1 MIYRN
6 RKLLDLLRESP
17 CQHCGRADG
26 TVVAAH
32 SNQLRDGK
40 GRGLKASDAAIAA
53 LCYNCHMMIDQ
64 GSKLSKQERIDV
76 WEEAHR
82 KTVRW
87 LIEGEY
93 LIVNS
98 KL

>member
-1 MIYRN
+1 LNYRN
-6 RKLLDLLRESP
+6 SKLTEVVRQLP
-17 CQHCGRADG
+17 CQQCGIQDG

-40 GRGLKASDAAIAA
+40 GKGIKSSDAMIAA
-53 LCYNCHMMIDQ
+53 LCYNCHHELDQ
-64 GSKLSKQERIDV
+64 GLHMSKQERIDF
-76 WEEAHR
+76 WEQAHR
-82 KTVRW
+82 KTIKF
-87 LIEGEY
+87 LIENEY

>member
-1 MIYRN
+1 
-6 RKLLDLLRESP
+6 
-17 CQHCGRADG
+17 
-26 TVVAAH
+26 VVAAH

-53 LCYNCHMMIDQ
+53 MCYSCHYDIDQ

-76 WEEAHR
+76 WESAHR
-82 KTVRW
+82 KTIRW
-87 LIEGEY
+87 LIENEV
-93 LIVNS
+93 LIVND